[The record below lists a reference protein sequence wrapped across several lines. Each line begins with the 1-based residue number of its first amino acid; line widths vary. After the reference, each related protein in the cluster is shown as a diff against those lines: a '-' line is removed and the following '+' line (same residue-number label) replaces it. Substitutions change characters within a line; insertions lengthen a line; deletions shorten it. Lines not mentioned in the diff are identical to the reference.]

1 MRVFDHDSYFNWLY
15 KISFGESR
23 EWYDVM
29 LDLDEVAFHWDSTIK
44 YDENRALDGLQLRR
58 DFLFAEGMTRETRD
72 IDARPVSFFE
82 VYVGLGKKLAHLL
95 DRDLQ
100 ASMAYL
106 MSIGPFQPYFDLG
119 QVLEAAHRVM
129 DRDYSYNGEGGL
141 FPLQNPP
148 RDQRLVELLYQLNLH
163 VLDLELG

>member
-1 MRVFDHDSYFNWLY
+1 MRDFDHESYFEWLY
-15 KISFGESR
+15 RISFGENH

-29 LDLDEVAFHWDSTIK
+29 LDLNEVSFRWDPMIK

-58 DFLFAEGMTRETRD
+58 DFLFSEGMTRETRD
-72 IDARPVSFFE
+72 IDVVPASFFE
-82 VYVGLGKKLAHLL
+82 VYVGLGKKMAHLL
-95 DRDLQ
+95 DRDLRS
-100 ASMAYL
+100 SMSYL
-106 MSIGPFQPYFDLG
+106 MSIGPFMPYFEPI
-119 QVLEAAHRVM
+119 QAFEAADRVM
-129 DRDYSYNGEGGL
+129 DRSYAYNGEGGL